1 MNILL
6 EKLKFGQFDVFPE
19 LIHAVSPR
27 CFENDLGEVEE
38 FSFQNNGESEEDR
51 DHIKRFLNSIGIE
64 NRNLFLVNQVHGDKV
79 YILDDPEISFNEVK
93 KISADALLTQIP
105 GKPIGIFTADCLP
118 ILVYD
123 PRLKVIGAIHAGR
136 VGSSQSIVLK
146 VLREMSRV
154 YGSRP
159 AELVVG
165 IGPAIGGCCYEVGE
179 ECVLPFKKLFPDKK
193 DLFRSS
199 LSGNYFLDLV
209 AVNRVEG
216 ERAGLLPE
224 NIYSMNQCTCCS
236 TRNLYSYRREG
247 KTGRIL
253 TTVMLRP

>member
-1 MNILL
+1 MSFLL
-6 EKLKFGQFDVFPE
+6 EKLKFSQFDVFPE
-19 LIHAVSPR
+19 LVHAVSPR
-27 CFENDLGEVEE
+27 CFENDCGGVEE
-38 FSFQNNGESEEDR
+38 FSFQNNEETGKDR
-51 DHIKRFLNSIGIE
+51 DHINRFLKSLGIE

-79 YILDDPEISFNEVK
+79 FILDDPEISFSAVK

-105 GKPIGIFTADCLP
+105 GKPIGVFTADCLP

-136 VGSSQSIVLK
+136 AGSAQSIVLK
-146 VLREMSRV
+146 VVKEMARV

-165 IGPAIGGCCYEVGE
+165 IGPAIGGCCYEVDE
-179 ECVLPFKKLFPDKK
+179 DCVLPFKELFPGEKG
-193 DLFRSS
+193 LFRPD
-199 LSGNYFLDLV
+199 LSGKYFLDLV
-209 AVNRVEG
+209 AVNKVEG
-216 ERAGLLPE
+216 EKAGLLSE
-224 NIYSMNQCTCCS
+224 NIYSMNHCTCCS

-253 TTVMLRP
+253 TTIMLRP